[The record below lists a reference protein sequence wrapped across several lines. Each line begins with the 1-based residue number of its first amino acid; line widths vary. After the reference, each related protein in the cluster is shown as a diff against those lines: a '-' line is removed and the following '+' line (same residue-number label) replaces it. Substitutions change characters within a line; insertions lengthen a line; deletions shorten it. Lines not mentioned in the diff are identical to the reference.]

1 MFSCCVPAPRGSGLK
16 KDNREGNRGIWRHR
30 VLSCLLCLWPFS
42 RNRNILTKENQ
53 DLDLTDQGENTSPL
67 QEVGELHGES
77 QNSAETVVKLG
88 NNLVPSLQEGDPF
101 FFPGCLSTCQRF
113 VTPLQALDLL
123 HVKYANFGPYSEEDE
138 QVKNTLC
145 SFLDTWMDKNPE
157 EFCEPTDVLTL
168 KYLKASY
175 IVFMAH
181 SDLSVRVN
189 RIQTMLQ
196 KIKAKD
202 LQSEDEE
209 DSDLGIYKSSDP
221 EIQWV

>member
-1 MFSCCVPAPRGSGLK
+1 MFSCLPRTPRGSSLK
-16 KDNREGNRGIWRHR
+16 NDKTEGHGSIWRHR
-30 VLSCLLCLWPFS
+30 VHSCLQRLWPFS
-42 RNRNILTKENQ
+42 RKGKILTKVSQ
-53 DLDLTDQGENTSPL
+53 DRDNSDQGEKASAPMDL
-67 QEVGELHGES
+67 QEHHRVS
-77 QNSAETVVKLG
+77 RVSAETVVKLV

-101 FFPGCLSTCQRF
+101 FVHAFLSKYRSF
-113 VTPLQALDLL
+113 ATPLQVLDLL
-123 HVKYANFGPYSEEDE
+123 FMRYANFGPYSEEDE

-157 EFCEPTDVLTL
+157 DFSEPTDVLTL

>member
-1 MFSCCVPAPRGSGLK
+1 MLISGGVHCVLQ
-16 KDNREGNRGIWRHR
+16 
-30 VLSCLLCLWPFS
+30 VTFCLIFS
-42 RNRNILTKENQ
+42 R
-53 DLDLTDQGENTSPL
+53 
-67 QEVGELHGES
+67 
-77 QNSAETVVKLG
+77 
-88 NNLVPSLQEGDPF
+88 
-101 FFPGCLSTCQRF
+101 
-113 VTPLQALDLL
+113 
-123 HVKYANFGPYSEEDE
+123 YANFGPYSEEDE

-157 EFCEPTDVLTL
+157 DFSEPTDVLTL
-168 KYLKASY
+168 KYLKSSY
-175 IVFMAH
+175 IVYMAH

-196 KIKAKD
+196 EIKAKD